1 MKHLGKTRRL
11 LLYAGP
17 FPALAF
23 FKIWAASNAGS
34 GSGSGSLTVVALF
47 MLAFCAIVIVV
58 AKRWD
63 KPSYFDWTVGTY
75 FALICLSLLVWPD
88 SAGRVLSRY
97 SVTGIYGCLFA
108 AAFFPPLFG
117 MEPFTCHYAK
127 KYAPET
133 VWNNPVF
140 IRINRIMTYAW
151 AGIFALSVLLS
162 LNPSVITRAVIPLG
176 MILCV
181 GLPFNLRFPNF
192 YLKRLGLPSLKE
204 QKETALKENV
214 AKRTGPLPEH
224 LPESAWQAVS
234 SMPDVFRPEAAGGL
248 KAVICFD
255 VSGSENF
262 KAYLHIQKGACVLE
276 DRFSGE
282 PDLMIHTP
290 SEVWLA
296 IARKELSGQKA
307 FLSGAYTAD
316 GNMGLLMKLKDLFAG
331 EVLSSKAG
339 NSGKENALPTISPKS
354 DITGSTLITPDYKR
368 KENTMKVLA
377 LNSSARSKGESKTDL
392 MLNHLVNGMREA
404 GADVEIVNLREKN
417 INNCVGCFKCM
428 TKTPGKCVLKDDMT
442 LDLFPKWLE
451 SDLVIYATPLFH
463 HTVNATMKTFI
474 ERTWPICEPFLLEE
488 DGRWFHPLR
497 RKHPGVVV
505 LSVCGFPAMSAFG
518 GLTHY
523 VNFLYKEHG
532 KGVLW
537 AEIYRPGAEFMARK
551 KDRQKEILDATTQA
565 GRELVVDHKV
575 SAETLARIEQPLT
588 NDVSDFAKIANCMW
602 KTCIAE
608 GITLTKFADEV
619 MIPRPDSMEA
629 FMAIFPL
636 GLKAFATNGTKAV
649 LQFNL
654 SGDVQGTCHFQ
665 IENETVNTFQGPAEN
680 PDLTIDA
687 PFDVWMD
694 IMTGKADGQ
703 QMFMAQKY
711 KVQGDLSLLM
721 RMGQTL
727 GNKASA

>member
-1 MKHLGKTRRL
+1 MKKLGKTRRI

-23 FKIWAASNAGS
+23 FKIWAASSAGAGS
-34 GSGSGSLTVVALF
+34 DSGSLTVVAFF
-47 MLAFCAIVIVV
+47 MLVFCAIVIVV

-63 KPSYFDWTVGTY
+63 KPSYFDWTIGGY
-75 FALICLSLLVWPD
+75 FALIWLSLLIWPD
-88 SAGRVLSRY
+88 FAGRVLSRY

-108 AAFFPPLFG
+108 AAFFPPVLG

-127 KYAPET
+127 KYAPEA
-133 VWNNPVF
+133 VWNNPAF
-140 IRINRIMTYAW
+140 LRINRIMTYTW
-151 AGIFALSVLLS
+151 AGIFAFSALLS
-162 LNPSVITRAVIPLG
+162 LYPSVITRAVVPIG
-176 MILCV
+176 IILFV
-181 GLPFNLRFPNF
+181 GLPFNLRFPDF
-192 YLKRLGLPSLKE
+192 YLERLGLPSLKE
-204 QKETALKENV
+204 QKETAPEEN
-214 AKRTGPLPEH
+214 AAGRTPSLPEH
-224 LPESAWQAVS
+224 LPESAWQAIS
-234 SMPDVFRPEAAGGL
+234 SMPDVFRQGAARGL
-248 KAVICFD
+248 EAVIGFD
-255 VSGSENF
+255 VSGPENF
-262 KAYLHIQKGACVLE
+262 KAYLHIQGGTCVLE
-276 DRFSGE
+276 DRPSGQ

-296 IARKELSGQKA
+296 IARRELSGQQA

-316 GNMGLLMKLKDLFAG
+316 GNLGLLMKMKDLFAG
-331 EVLSSKAG
+331 EALSSKAG
-339 NSGKENALPTISPKS
+339 NSIAKEAMPSISEKS
-354 DITGSTLITPDYKR
+354 DDAERTFLTPNQER

-377 LNSSARSKGESKTDL
+377 LNSSARSKGESKTDF
-392 MLNHLVNGMREA
+392 MLNHLVDGMREA

-417 INNCVGCFKCM
+417 IKNCVGCFKCM

-474 ERTWPICEPFLLEE
+474 ERTWPICEPFLEE
-488 DGRWFHPLR
+488 EEGRWFHPLR

-518 GLTHY
+518 ALTHY
-523 VNFLYKEHG
+523 VKFLYKEHG

-551 KDRQKEILDATTQA
+551 KDRQKDILDATTQA
-565 GRELVVDHKV
+565 GRELVVDHRV
-575 SAETLARIEQPLT
+575 SPETLARIEQPLT

-636 GLKAFATNGTKAV
+636 GLEAFATNGTKAI

-654 SGDVQGTCHFQ
+654 SGEVQGTCHFQ
-665 IENETVNTFQGPAEN
+665 IENGTVNTFQGPAEN
-680 PDLTIDA
+680 PGLTIDT

-703 QMFMAQKY
+703 KMFMAQKY
-711 KVQGDLSLLM
+711 KVQGDPSLLM
-721 RMGQTL
+721 RMSQIL
-727 GNKASA
+727 GNKG

>member
-23 FKIWAASNAGS
+23 FKIWAASNGGS
-34 GSGSGSLTVVALF
+34 GPGSRSLTVVALI
-47 MLAFCAIVIVV
+47 MLAFCIIVILI

-63 KPSYFDWTVGTY
+63 KPSYFDWTIGGY
-75 FALICLSLLVWPD
+75 FALICLSLFVWPD

-108 AAFFPPLFG
+108 AAFFPPVFG
-117 MEPFTCHYAK
+117 LEPFTCNYAK

-151 AGIFALSVLLS
+151 AGIFAFSAVLS
-162 LNPSVITRAVIPLG
+162 LYPSVFTQAVIPLA

-204 QKETALKENV
+204 QKETALEENS

-224 LPESAWQAVS
+224 LPESAWQALS
-234 SMPDVFRPEAAGGL
+234 AMPDVFRPEAAGGL
-248 KAVICFD
+248 KAVIGFD

-262 KAYLHIQKGACVLE
+262 KAYLHIQNGTCVLE

-316 GNMGLLMKLKDLFAG
+316 GNLGLLMKLKDLFAG
-331 EVLSSKAG
+331 EALSSKAAS
-339 NSGKENALPTISPKS
+339 SGTKETMPTISAKS
-354 DITGSTLITPDYKR
+354 DDTKNTFAKSNHKR

-377 LNSSARSKGESKTDL
+377 LNSSARSRGESKTEL

-404 GADVEIVNLREKN
+404 GADVETVNLREKN
-417 INNCVGCFKCM
+417 IKNCVGCFTCM

-442 LDLFPKWLE
+442 QDLFPRWLE

-474 ERTWPICEPFLLEE
+474 ERTWPICEPFLVEKE
-488 DGRWFHPLR
+488 GRWFHPLR

-523 VNFLYKEHG
+523 VKFLFEAQEEG
-532 KGVLW
+532 RVW
-537 AEIYRPGAEFMARK
+537 AEIYRPGAESMYSTVEK
-551 KDRQKEILDATTQA
+551 QKDILDATTQA
-565 GRELVVDHKV
+565 GKELVETHRV
-575 SAETLARIEQPLT
+575 SPETLARIEQPLT
-588 NDVSDFAKIANCMW
+588 NNVSNFAKIANCMW
-602 KTCIAE
+602 KTCISE
-608 GITLTKFADEV
+608 GVTLKKFADEG
-619 MIPRPDSMEA
+619 MIPKPDSIET
-629 FMAIFPL
+629 FMMLFSF
-636 GLKAFATNGTKAV
+636 GLKAFGADGTKAI
-649 LQFNL
+649 LQFNF
-654 SGDVQGTCHFQ
+654 SGDLQGTCHFS
-665 IENETVNTFQGPAEN
+665 IENGTISTFHGPAES
-680 PDLTIDA
+680 PDLTIDT

-727 GNKASA
+727 GNKTSS